1 MKMKLKHY
9 VHLSNERLEEKPSAE
24 LFHGFQTIKGVERDQ
39 YIAGLATPEFAATYV
54 ENMMK
59 YASRT
64 EYVLKLANKKLE
76 RVLNSDHKAC
86 TLQEPPKLKHNRIT
100 LSELFQKTKMA
111 EEITETKRNHL
122 MKKILKRGRST
133 TDSVRSND
141 SALPDE
147 KLHKI
152 LRMVHLEALASS
164 QNMRMYV
171 KKSNEEVEG
180 YRNRHKLLAED
191 NIIFPYRSI
200 SANHTKSKVSHPTYA
215 VGTTRKRE
223 RWIKSDEEYLI
234 LEL

>member
-9 VHLSNERLEEKPSAE
+9 VNHSNEHLEEKLSAE

-39 YIAGLATPEFAATYV
+39 YIAGLATPEFATYV

-59 YASRT
+59 YESRT

-76 RVLNSDHKAC
+76 KVLSSDHKAC
-86 TLQEPPKLKHNRIT
+86 TLQEPKKLKHNRIT

-111 EEITETKRNHL
+111 EEITETKSNHL
-122 MKKILKRGRST
+122 MKKILKRGSST
-133 TDSVRSND
+133 TDSVRSNG

-147 KLHKI
+147 KLLKI
-152 LRMVHLEALASS
+152 LRMVYLEALASS
-164 QNMRMYV
+164 QNMRKCV

-191 NIIFPYRSI
+191 IIIFPHRSI

-215 VGTTRKRE
+215 AGTTVKRE